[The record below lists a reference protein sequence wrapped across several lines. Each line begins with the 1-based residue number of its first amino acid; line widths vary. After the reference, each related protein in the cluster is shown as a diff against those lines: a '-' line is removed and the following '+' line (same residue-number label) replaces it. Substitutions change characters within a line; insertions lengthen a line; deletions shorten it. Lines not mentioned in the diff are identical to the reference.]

1 LYERSRK
8 PHAYRLLK
16 IVHNA
21 NKKKAVNT
29 GSVITDDSLR
39 EKASERPNTILLHEH
54 DVVVAFNRVLEE
66 QKFDA

>member
-1 LYERSRK
+1 MYERSRK
-8 PHAYRLLK
+8 PHADRLLK
-16 IVHNA
+16 IVHN

-66 QKFDA
+66 QKFYA